1 MAKAQRLFSH
11 AILPPFP
18 KQGLFVSYLLAL
30 AHSFSPKSIQEA
42 LVYSCQLLSMP
53 HFPFPWEQDPWKWWW
68 IMSLALP
75 VMDCG
80 MFVSPLNFYVEAS
93 IPEGMTQRGG
103 AFGRE
108 LGLFEVMRV
117 EPPGWN

>member
-1 MAKAQRLFSH
+1 MAKAQCLCSH

-18 KQGLFVSYLLAL
+18 KQAFFVSYLLAS
-30 AHSFSPKSIQEA
+30 AHSFSEYPRSS
-42 LVYSCQLLSMP
+42 VYSCQLLSMP
-53 HFPFPWEQDPWKWWW
+53 HFPFHWEWDQWKQW
-68 IMSLALP
+68 IMSLGLP

-103 AFGRE
+103 RE

-117 EPPGWN
+117 EPPGWD